1 MLSFVAGMVNVSG
14 LFALRILTTNV
25 TGHFAYFAEEIT
37 FENFKKASVYLLY
50 VLSFLAGAFLC
61 NFLIQW
67 IYRIN
72 EKIIFMIPMLVEV
85 LLLLAVG
92 FFVNESNAIEMR
104 DVTACVLLLAM
115 GLQNA
120 LVTQVSRSVVRTTH
134 LTGLFTDLGI
144 DLSQWIWD
152 AKNSDRKRINKS
164 ILLKL
169 TIICCFFFGG
179 MVSGFFFGSLHFKTL
194 FIAAAVLLLAL
205 YYDYILF
212 QYYLLRRLFYRGRI
226 KK

>member
-1 MLSFVAGMVNVSG
+1 
-14 LFALRILTTNV
+14 
-25 TGHFAYFAEEIT
+25 
-37 FENFKKASVYLLY
+37 
-50 VLSFLAGAFLC
+50 
-61 NFLIQW
+61 
-67 IYRIN
+67 
-72 EKIIFMIPMLVEV
+72 
-85 LLLLAVG
+85 LLAVG